1 MFTRSMIFL
10 YGVICYAIFFVT
22 FLYLGGFLANFM
34 VPKGID
40 TGSTIGGYGA
50 LAINIG
56 LLAVF
61 GLQHS
66 IMARPGF
73 KRVWTRIIP
82 EAAERSTYVLL
93 SSLALILLYA
103 AWQPITT
110 TVWEMPGLVGQM
122 IGHGGLALGFLIVL
136 IATFLIDHFDLFGL
150 RQVTLQLLQRRD
162 RPAPFQVR
170 YLYKFVR
177 HPLYLG
183 WLFAFWFTPVMT
195 VGHLVFAIG
204 MTAYILIAVQY
215 EERDLID
222 AFGDDYRRYQAEVPM
237 LVPTGKSHATVTG
250 KPTPQPAKA

>member
-1 MFTRSMIFL
+1 M
-10 YGVICYAIFFVT
+10 
-22 FLYLGGFLANFM
+22 
-34 VPKGID
+34 
-40 TGSTIGGYGA
+40 
-50 LAINIG
+50 
-56 LLAVF
+56 
-61 GLQHS
+61 
-66 IMARPGF
+66 
-73 KRVWTRIIP
+73 
-82 EAAERSTYVLL
+82 
-93 SSLALILLYA
+93 
-103 AWQPITT
+103 
-110 TVWEMPGLVGQM
+110 
-122 IGHGGLALGFLIVL
+122 
-136 IATFLIDHFDLFGL
+136 FGL

-237 LVPTGKSHATVTG
+237 LVPTGKSHTTVTG